1 MIIQGKSFY
10 SILKLIGLEQGH
22 IVILKQHV
30 YILDNQDIVNII
42 LSQTD
47 CCIYTLSAGIR
58 IVVEVVVVRVTCRG
72 SIVVGVNGSRRR
84 C

>member
-22 IVILKQHV
+22 IVILKHV

-47 CCIYTLSAGIR
+47 CHIYTLSTGIR

-72 SIVVGVNGSRRR
+72 SIVVGVNGSCRHR
-84 C
+84 

>member
-10 SILKLIGLEQGH
+10 SILKLIRLEQGH
-22 IVILKQHV
+22 IVILKHV

-72 SIVVGVNGSRRR
+72 SIVVGVNGSRHRH
-84 C
+84 